1 VKENSLVRH
10 INPVQGSRTL
20 PQDRQSNKVASMA
33 RDTTDQTPLTSVS
46 ELSAYLQKGPR
57 PKDQFRIGTEHEK
70 FAFFREDNSPV
81 PYFGE
86 ASISALLNGMGARL
100 GWEPIMD
107 GDNIIGL
114 AERSGMGAISIEPGG
129 QFELSGA
136 PLETI
141 HETCHE
147 SNQHLAVLREIAEP
161 MGIRF
166 LGIGGSPK
174 WSLAETPRMP
184 KSRYDIMTRYMP
196 KVGTHG
202 LDMMYRTCTIQVNL
216 DFSSEVDM
224 ARKMRVSMKLQPL
237 ATALFAS
244 SPFTEGKPNGLL
256 SWRGD
261 IWRDTDNLRSGLLPF
276 VFEADFGFADYA
288 EWALDVPMYFVV
300 RDGKYHDCTH
310 ITFRQ
315 FMAGALKGEIAA
327 WEPTMGDW
335 TNHLST
341 LFPDVR
347 LKRFLEMRGAD
358 GGPWRRICA
367 LPAFWVGLLYDDG
380 ALDAAEKLT
389 ADWTFADV
397 DALRDAVPAQGLRAE
412 MRGMPLFDIARE
424 VVGISRT
431 GLKSRNRLNGEGID
445 ESVFL
450 NPLEEILAK
459 KTTLAED
466 MLALYH
472 GRWKGSVE
480 PVFEEYQY

>member
-1 VKENSLVRH
+1 
-10 INPVQGSRTL
+10 
-20 PQDRQSNKVASMA
+20 MA
-33 RDTTDQTPLTSVS
+33 RDTTDQTPLGT
-46 ELSAYLQKGPR
+46 LDDMAAYMAAGAK
-57 PKDQFRIGTEHEK
+57 PKDKFRIGTEHEK
-70 FAFFREDNSPV
+70 FAFFRADNSPV

-86 ASISALLNGMGARL
+86 ASISALLTGMQAKL

-107 GDNIIGL
+107 GENIIGL
-114 AERSGMGAISIEPGG
+114 GEQHGMGAISIEPGG

-136 PLETI
+136 PLETL
-141 HETCHE
+141 HQTCKE
-147 SNQHLAVLREIAEP
+147 SNQHLAVLRDVAEP

-184 KSRYDIMTRYMP
+184 KSRYEIMTRYMP
-196 KVGTHG
+196 KVGSQG

-216 DFSSEVDM
+216 DFSSEADM
-224 ARKMRVSMKLQPL
+224 RQKMRVSMKLQSL

-261 IWRDTDNLRSGLLPF
+261 IWRDTDNRRAGVLPF
-276 VFEADFGFADYA
+276 TFSKDFSFGDYVN
-288 EWALDVPMYFVV
+288 WAIDAPMYFVV

-315 FMAGALKGEIAA
+315 FMNGALKGEIAD
-327 WEPTMGDW
+327 WEPQLGDW

-367 LPAFWVGLLYDDG
+367 LPALWVGLLYDDA
-380 ALDAAEKLT
+380 ALAAADEMT
-389 ADWTFADV
+389 AGWTVEDV
-397 DALRDAVPAQGLRAE
+397 VAMRDAVPAQGLKASVAGR
-412 MRGMPLFDIARE
+412 PLMEVARE
-424 VVGISRT
+424 VVEISRT
-431 GLKSRNRLNGEGID
+431 GLKARTQLNSEGQD

-450 NPLEEILAK
+450 NTLDEVLAK
-459 KTTLAED
+459 RTTLADD

-472 GRWKGSVE
+472 GRWNGSVD
-480 PVFEEYQY
+480 PVFVDYQY

>member
-1 VKENSLVRH
+1 
-10 INPVQGSRTL
+10 
-20 PQDRQSNKVASMA
+20 MA

-46 ELSAYLQKGPR
+46 ELSAYLAKGAR
-57 PKDQFRIGTEHEK
+57 PKQDFRIGTEHEK
-70 FAFFREDNSPV
+70 FAFFRADNSPV
-81 PYFGE
+81 PYFGD
-86 ASISALLNGMGARL
+86 ASISALLKGMEKKL

-107 GDNIIGL
+107 GENIIGL
-114 AERSGMGAISIEPGG
+114 GEQSGMGAISIEPGG

-136 PLETI
+136 PVESI
-141 HETCHE
+141 HQTCRE

-174 WSLAETPRMP
+174 WTLAETPRMP

-196 KVGTHG
+196 KVGSKG

-216 DFSSEVDM
+216 DFSSEEDM
-224 ARKMRVSMKLQPL
+224 AAKMRVSMKLQSI

-244 SPFTEGKPNGLL
+244 SPFTEGKPNGLV

-261 IWRDTDNLRSGLLPF
+261 IWRDTDNQRSGVLPF
-276 VFEADFGFADYA
+276 VFRPDFGFADYV
-288 EWALDVPMYFVV
+288 EWALDVPMYFIV

-310 ITFRQ
+310 VTFRQ
-315 FMAGALKGEIAA
+315 FMNGALKGEVKD

-367 LPAFWVGLLYDDG
+367 LPAFWVGLLYDDT
-380 ALDAAEKLT
+380 ALADAETLT
-389 ADWTFADV
+389 ADWTVEDV
-397 DALRDAVPAQGLRAE
+397 IAMRDAVPAKGLKAE
-412 MRGMPLFDIARE
+412 IKGKSVLDVARE
-424 VVGISRT
+424 AVAISKA
-431 GLKSRNRLNGEGID
+431 GLKARARLNGEGQD
-445 ESVFL
+445 ESIFL
-450 NPLEEILAK
+450 QPLDEVLAK
-459 KTTLAED
+459 KTTMADD
-466 MLALYH
+466 MLSLYH
-472 GRWKGSVE
+472 GRWNGSVE

>member
-1 VKENSLVRH
+1 
-10 INPVQGSRTL
+10 
-20 PQDRQSNKVASMA
+20 MA
-33 RDTTDQTPLTSVS
+33 RDTTDQTPLSSVS
-46 ELSAYLQKGPR
+46 ELSAYLEKGSR
-57 PKDQFRIGTEHEK
+57 PKEKFRIGTEHEK
-70 FAFFREDNSPV
+70 FAFFRADNSPV

-86 ASISALLNGMGARL
+86 ASISALLKGMQAKL

-114 AERSGMGAISIEPGG
+114 GEQSGMGAISIEPGG

-141 HETCHE
+141 HETCKE
-147 SNQHLAVLREIAEP
+147 SNQHLAVLKEIAEP

-174 WSLAETPRMP
+174 WSFEETPRMP
-184 KSRYDIMTRYMP
+184 KSRYGIMTNYMP
-196 KVGTHG
+196 KVGQQG

-216 DFSSEVDM
+216 DFSSEQDM
-224 ARKMRVSMKLQPL
+224 ARKMRVSMKLQSI

-244 SPFTEGKPNGLL
+244 SPFTEGRPNGLL

-261 IWRDTDNLRSGLLPF
+261 IWRDTDNQRAGVLPF
-276 VFEADFGFADYA
+276 VFKQDFGFKDYVN
-288 EWALDVPMYFVV
+288 WALDVPMYFIV
-300 RDGKYHDCTH
+300 RDGKYRDCTN

-315 FMAGALKGEIAA
+315 FMNGALKTEIKD

-335 TNHLST
+335 INHLST

-367 LPAFWVGLLYDDG
+367 LPAFWVGLLYDDA
-380 ALDAAEKLT
+380 ALADAEALT
-389 ADWTFADV
+389 ANWTFEDV
-397 DALRDAVPAQGLRAE
+397 VAMRDAVPAKGLGADI
-412 MRGMPLFDIARE
+412 RGRSVLDVCRE
-424 VVGISRT
+424 VLDISQS
-431 GLKSRNRLNGEGID
+431 GLKSRARLNGEGQD
-445 ESVFL
+445 ESIFL
-450 NPLEEILAK
+450 QPLEEVLAK
-459 KTTLAED
+459 KTTMAED
-466 MLALYH
+466 MLALFN
-472 GRWKGSVE
+472 GRWNGTVE

>member
-1 VKENSLVRH
+1 
-10 INPVQGSRTL
+10 
-20 PQDRQSNKVASMA
+20 MA

-46 ELSAYLQKGPR
+46 ELSAYLAKGPR
-57 PKDQFRIGTEHEK
+57 PKEDFRIGTEHEK
-70 FAFFREDNSPV
+70 FAFFRADNSPV

-86 ASISALLNGMGARL
+86 ASISALLKGMEKKL
-100 GWEPIMD
+100 GWEPILD
-107 GDNIIGL
+107 GGNIIGL
-114 AERSGMGAISIEPGG
+114 GEQSGMGAISIEPGG

-141 HETCHE
+141 HETCRE
-147 SNQHLAVLREIAEP
+147 SNKHLAVLREIAEP

-174 WSLAETPRMP
+174 WTLAETPRMP
-184 KSRYDIMTRYMP
+184 KSRYEIMTRYMP
-196 KVGTHG
+196 KVGAKG

-216 DFSSEVDM
+216 DFSSEADM
-224 ARKMRVSMKLQPL
+224 AAKMRVSMKLQSI

-244 SPFTEGKPNGLL
+244 SPFTEGKPNGLV

-261 IWRDTDNLRSGLLPF
+261 IWRDTDNQRSGVLPF
-276 VFEADFGFADYA
+276 VFGQDFGFADYV
-288 EWALDVPMYFVV
+288 EWALDVPMYFIV

-310 ITFRQ
+310 VTFRQ
-315 FMAGALKGEIAA
+315 FMNGALKGEVKD

-367 LPAFWVGLLYDDG
+367 LPAFWVGLLYDDT
-380 ALDAAEKLT
+380 ALADAETLT
-389 ADWTFADV
+389 ADWTVEDV
-397 DALRDAVPAQGLRAE
+397 IAMRDAVPAKGLKAE
-412 MRGMPLFDIARE
+412 IKGKPVLDIARE
-424 VVGISRT
+424 AVAISKA
-431 GLKSRNRLNGEGID
+431 GLKARARLNGEGQD
-445 ESVFL
+445 ESIFL
-450 NPLEEILAK
+450 QPLDEVLAK
-459 KTTLAED
+459 KTTMADD
-466 MLALYH
+466 MLSLYH
-472 GRWKGSVE
+472 GRWNGSVD

>member
-1 VKENSLVRH
+1 
-10 INPVQGSRTL
+10 
-20 PQDRQSNKVASMA
+20 MA

-46 ELSAYLQKGPR
+46 ELSAYLAQGPR
-57 PKDQFRIGTEHEK
+57 PRQDFRIGTEHEK
-70 FAFFREDNSPV
+70 FAFFRTDNSPV

-86 ASISALLNGMGARL
+86 ASISALLKGMEAKL
-100 GWEPIMD
+100 GWEPILD
-107 GDNIIGL
+107 GENIIGL
-114 AERSGMGAISIEPGG
+114 GEQSGMGAISIEPGG

-136 PLETI
+136 PVENI
-141 HETCHE
+141 HQTCRE

-174 WSLAETPRMP
+174 WTLAETPRMP

-196 KVGTHG
+196 KVGSKG

-216 DFSSEVDM
+216 DFSSEADM
-224 ARKMRVSMKLQPL
+224 AAKMRVSMKLQSI

-244 SPFTEGKPNGLL
+244 SPFTEGKPNGLV

-261 IWRDTDNLRSGLLPF
+261 IWRDTDNQRSGVLPF
-276 VFEADFGFADYA
+276 VFKPDFGFADYV
-288 EWALDVPMYFVV
+288 EWALDVPMYFIV

-310 ITFRQ
+310 VTFRQ
-315 FMAGALKGEIAA
+315 FMNGALRQEVTD

-367 LPAFWVGLLYDDG
+367 LPAFWVGLLYDDT
-380 ALDAAEKLT
+380 ALADAETLT
-389 ADWTFADV
+389 ADWTVEDV
-397 DALRDAVPAQGLRAE
+397 IAMRDAVPAKGLKAE
-412 MRGMPLFDIARE
+412 IKGKSVLDVARE
-424 VVGISRT
+424 AVAISKA
-431 GLKSRNRLNGEGID
+431 GLKARARLNGEGQD
-445 ESVFL
+445 ESIFL
-450 NPLEEILAK
+450 QPLDEVLAK
-459 KTTLAED
+459 KTTMADDL
-466 MLALYH
+466 LSLYH
-472 GRWKGSVE
+472 GRWNGSVD